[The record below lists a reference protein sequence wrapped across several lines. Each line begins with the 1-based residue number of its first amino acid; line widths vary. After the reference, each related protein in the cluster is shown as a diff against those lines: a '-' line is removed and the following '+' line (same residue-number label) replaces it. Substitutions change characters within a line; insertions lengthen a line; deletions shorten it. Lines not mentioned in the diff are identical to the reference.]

1 MEDTAMCKISTDVS
15 GLSSS
20 MLRTTGTGSL
30 IASEPASALQ
40 FSIHTAPAID
50 ETEPRADIEDEEIA
64 ELTRFIVAARWRDQK
79 DRVDEKLRL
88 GIHSMQP
95 EEDQRRALL

>member
-1 MEDTAMCKISTDVS
+1 MFKISDVS
-15 GLSSS
+15 GLSGS

-30 IASEPASALQ
+30 IASKPASALQ
-40 FSIHTAPAID
+40 FSIHTASAID